1 MPPSWPVTFRAPD
14 VTYPSS
20 LDLDIGGER
29 FELRHAL
36 GETDDATWVWVPS
49 RAVVCV
55 GDLFIWATPNAGNPQ
70 KVQRYPR
77 EWAQALRAIAELPAE
92 VLCPGHGPPIFGRE
106 RVRRALVE
114 TAELLESLVE
124 QTLAIM
130 NDGGT
135 LDDAL
140 GSVRAPAALL
150 ARPYLRP
157 IYDEPEFV
165 VRNIWRL
172 YGGWW
177 DGDPSPL
184 KPARARA
191 LALELAS
198 LAGGARRLADR
209 ATELASSGDLA
220 LACHLPEAAWLA
232 APDDRG
238 IARVRAD
245 VYTQR
250 GRAETSLMA
259 RGIFSTAA
267 RETVEEEEDEE

>member
-1 MPPSWPVTFRAPD
+1 
-14 VTYPSS
+14 
-20 LDLDIGGER
+20 
-29 FELRHAL
+29 
-36 GETDDATWVWVPS
+36 
-49 RAVVCV
+49 
-55 GDLFIWATPNAGNPQ
+55 
-70 KVQRYPR
+70 
-77 EWAQALRAIAELPAE
+77 
-92 VLCPGHGPPIFGRE
+92 
-106 RVRRALVE
+106 
-114 TAELLESLVE
+114 VE

-135 LDDAL
+135 LEDAL
-140 GSVRAPAALL
+140 ASVRAPAELL
-150 ARPYLRP
+150 TRPYLRP

-177 DGDPSPL
+177 DGDPSHL

-198 LAGGARRLADR
+198 LSGGARRLADR
-209 ATELASSGDLA
+209 ATELASTGDLA
-220 LACHLPEAAWLA
+220 LACHLAEAAWLA

-245 VYTQR
+245 VYTR
-250 GRAETSLMA
+250 RSRAETSLMA

-267 RETVEEEEDEE
+267 REHTEEEEGET